1 MQSPTSQTCALIG
14 GLCIDTSHFNMMLT
28 LPICSC
34 RLAGFDKINIAENA
48 LNLHACKLYQRHKTY
63 VHFVL
68 LVMIFRGVRVA
79 TFSFG
84 TGMKSS
90 KISFVS
96 RDGAEELIP
105 FR

>member
-1 MQSPTSQTCALIG
+1 
-14 GLCIDTSHFNMMLT
+14 MLT

-48 LNLHACKLYQRHKTY
+48 LNLHACKLYQRQKDLCSFCFIGY
-63 VHFVL
+63 DFL
-68 LVMIFRGVRVA
+68 GVRVA

-90 KISFVS
+90 K
-96 RDGAEELIP
+96 
-105 FR
+105 